1 MADATIEIVL
11 ELQDKMSKQL
21 SVIQKDLGN
30 LTKETQKNTEK
41 LTQGFTKTTDSLIAL
56 GNVASSVD
64 RIFDSY
70 NNLQLRLENANERL
84 ANAQDRVTDSQERL
98 NRLQR
103 SGTATS
109 EELSDAQKE
118 LERANRG
125 LTISENNLQ
134 KAQNAVVGTYIS
146 IGLQVTSLIRSLPVL
161 IGQINAT
168 TISVNGLKVA
178 LAPIVAI
185 ATVITVAIGG
195 LVYVQN
201 KLNESN
207 KEIESSALNLEGAIS
222 NLADETARWNTALTI
237 TQNKL
242 KDIFVQKSSEQLD
255 KEAQRARLV
264 AEKAELIQKGR
275 DANTLDE
282 VNVNRQGVQ
291 ELDAKIKSIDREIEV
306 LETRRQYN
314 EAELTFIGKKKEEE
328 LKSQES
334 ITDGLQKALSNR
346 TDITKVFNQVQQME
360 NDKLYADELEKV
372 QELEKAYTKAL
383 DKKEKL
389 LGKISTVTPGVTGI
403 FLRNRAPTVESSS
416 KSTSTYVDV
425 RVDLNGKPLNRELG
439 KVSNNAY
446 SI

>member
-1 MADATIEIVL
+1 MAENEIQILIKAVDEATATLKNIE
-11 ELQDKMSKQL
+11 K
-21 SVIQKDLGN
+21 SVADNGKKIQEHNVSLGN
-30 LTKETQKNTEK
+30 SFQNVTNT
-41 LTQGFTKTTDSLIAL
+41 LLAV
-56 GNVASSVD
+56 GNAAQAVD
-64 RIFDSY
+64 RIWSSY
-70 NNLQLRLENANERL
+70 QNMQIRLENASLRVES
-84 ANAQDRVTDSQERL
+84 AQDRVADVQLKL
-98 NRLQR
+98 NRLVRDGKMGSDDYQ
-103 SGTATS
+103 
-109 EELSDAQKE
+109 DAQKE